1 MAENDIH
8 LTPNFD
14 FDDGC
19 IFDRCEAEKRAF
31 FCSLLGAIHKLYL
44 YIQGKG
50 SKIEEQFMNTQ
61 RKNRWSWREGSKCTD
76 SVDVIYGQSHSCGA
90 DTYIHKWIPR
100 GLLTLPSISEENNS
114 FSWVPM
120 AIWTD
125 SLGWLVIRKLTRLLT
140 IFEICKFE
148 AVSFH
153 ESERITV
160 FVSIIISMGAKLPFK
175 TFDRS
180 YKVFWKTLTSYG
192 WQICGWQL
200 NYFTPD
206 APNAI
211 QTGARSFTPLSC

>member
-1 MAENDIH
+1 MISLFSGRGVKKRGRVHENPVEEIV
-8 LTPNFD
+8 
-14 FDDGC
+14 
-19 IFDRCEAEKRAF
+19 
-31 FCSLLGAIHKLYL
+31 KLE
-44 YIQGKG
+44 GG
-50 SKIEEQFMNTQ
+50 VNM
-61 RKNRWSWREGSKCTD
+61 SWRD
-76 SVDVIYGQSHSCGA
+76 DVIYGWSHSCGA

-100 GLLTLPSISEENNS
+100 GLLCLPSISEENNS

-120 AIWTD
+120 AIWTH

-140 IFEICKFE
+140 IFKICKFE

-153 ESERITV
+153 ESETITV

-180 YKVFWKTLTSYG
+180 YKVFWKTLTNYG